1 MDIGTGI
8 AIAGVWLFSGIVIGP
23 GRANLL
29 GMWLSI
35 FIALGLTT
43 ILLLVQTGVIG

>member
-23 GRANLL
+23 GRASDA
-29 GMWLSI
+29 GTWVSI
-35 FIALGLTT
+35 FIALGLTI
-43 ILLLVQTGVIG
+43 ILLV